1 MFGVGHYQV
10 WNEPRTSVETHKMHV
25 ARQNSLQVA
34 TGMDAAEATRT
45 VKALDTKNLDTGKH
59 DHDG

>member
-1 MFGVGHYQV
+1 M
-10 WNEPRTSVETHKMHV
+10 ETRKIHV

-34 TGMDAAEATRT
+34 TGMDAVEATRT
-45 VKALDTKNLDTGKH
+45 VKAIDTKNLDIGKH